1 MCVYVWGM
9 GISHLSGQISMF
21 IVPYCALWNESIM
34 SVGGENEPPTPLIS
48 NPRGNLQS
56 LPTIWALEKSLTA
69 NFCEKCEWCMR
80 HLRPPFT
87 RFTPFS
93 LKRRPGQ
100 SLFFQESPVLMNKDK
115 DWWCQVWNETEILR
129 KTTYYIIFNQFM
141 FFYLFIYFKTK
152 QKPFVNYVLL

>member
-48 NPRGNLQS
+48 NPGGNLQS

-115 DWWCQVWNETEILR
+115 DWWCQVGNETEILR

-152 QKPFVNYVLL
+152 QKPFVNYALL